1 MPPITQ
7 TGLGEAT
14 GMDSALLKNL
24 VTGAGSS
31 SQFIGGLVVAL
42 LYVVIGVLGA
52 IGSILVFRRVFQR
65 TMGTYSGPRSF

>member
-14 GMDSALLKNL
+14 GVDKNL

-31 SQFIGGLVVAL
+31 RQFIGGLVVAL
-42 LYVVIGVLGA
+42 LYVIIGVLGA
-52 IGSILVFRRVFQR
+52 IASILVFRRVFQR